1 MPDLSVIVLS
11 YNTKKL
17 TLNTL
22 TKLYKSLKSSN
33 INSEIVIVDNGSVD
47 NSIEMLNRFKDARSY
62 ENIVIKTIFN
72 KKNMGYPKGNN
83 QGIEISSGRN
93 ILFYNSDVIVENIN
107 WKDLIHFFDNSH
119 EVGALTVK
127 VLLTNNKIDP
137 ASHRGFPTVWN
148 SFCYFSKLERVFGK
162 IPGFNRLFGG
172 YHMTYKSLNKIH
184 EIDSPSGAFYLT
196 RKKILD
202 TVDGFDDKTFFLY
215 GEDLDL
221 SFRIKELGFKVLY
234 YPKYSVLHLKSVSG
248 LKKKDARIKN
258 KTKDY
263 FYDAMKSFYKKHYQ
277 SKYPNFISKI
287 VYFFIDLKRR
297 TS

>member
-202 TVDGFDDKTFFLY
+202 IVDGFDDKTFFLY

-277 SKYPNFISKI
+277 SKYPKFISKI

>member
-72 KKNMGYPKGNN
+72 KKNMGYPKANN
-83 QGIEISSGRN
+83 QGIEVSSGRN
-93 ILFYNSDVIVENIN
+93 ILFYNSDVLVENID
-107 WKDLIHFFDNSH
+107 WKDLIHYFDNNQ
-119 EVGALTVK
+119 EVGVLTVK

-202 TVDGFDDKTFFLY
+202 IVDGFDDKTFFLY

>member
-202 TVDGFDDKTFFLY
+202 IVDGFDDKTFFLY

>member
-33 INSEIVIVDNGSVD
+33 INSEIIIVDNGSVD
-47 NSIEMLNRFKDARSY
+47 NSVEMLKRFKEARSN
-62 ENIVIKTIFN
+62 ENVVIKTIFN
-72 KKNMGYPKGNN
+72 KKNMGFPKGNN

-93 ILFYNSDVIVENIN
+93 ILFYNSDVLVEDID
-107 WKDLIHFFDNSH
+107 WKDLIHYFDNNR

-127 VLLTNNKIDP
+127 VMLTNKKIDP

-221 SFRIKELGFKVLY
+221 SFRIKELGYKILY

-263 FYDAMKSFYKKHYQ
+263 FYNAMKLFYKKHYQ
-277 SKYPNFISKI
+277 SKYPNSISKI

>member
-33 INSEIVIVDNGSVD
+33 INSEIIIVDNGSVD
-47 NSIEMLNRFKDARSY
+47 NSVEMLKRFKEARSN
-62 ENIVIKTIFN
+62 ENVVIKTIFN
-72 KKNMGYPKGNN
+72 KKNMGFPKGNN

-93 ILFYNSDVIVENIN
+93 ILFYNSDVLVEDID
-107 WKDLIHFFDNSH
+107 WKDLIHYFDNNR

-127 VLLTNNKIDP
+127 VMLTNKKIDP

-221 SFRIKELGFKVLY
+221 SFRIKELGYKILY

-277 SKYPNFISKI
+277 SKYPNSISKI

>member
-277 SKYPNFISKI
+277 SKYPKFISKI